1 MAYRMRYQVFIDW
14 VGPGAGPLS
23 GQTAITANTTGAAG
37 AQTVAVFNGGLNGVL
52 NLTGDNA
59 APQIIGTGTNGALA
73 NADLSTLLMG
83 AATISGAGNGVTA
96 LNLANDIYTQ
106 WTFNGGNNP
115 IQNRLIQFANPGN
128 FGAG

>member
-1 MAYRMRYQVFIDW
+1 MRYQVFIDW

-23 GQTAITANTTGAAG
+23 GQTAIPTNTTGAAG
-37 AQTVAVFNGGLNGVL
+37 AQTVAIFNGGLNGIL

-59 APQIIGTGTNGALA
+59 APQVPGSGTAYSAGNALS

-115 IQNRLIQFANPGN
+115 IQNRLIQFANPGV